1 MKEENIRSLHIPIS
15 QNLLTKHKQLLVN
28 TAMQAAQAY
37 SLLSE
42 LAREKREC
50 CHFTLLGELNGLDV
64 VSHLNLLDKK
74 LIYPIAR
81 RACRHL
87 FAKRSSGVSYG
98 DEEIGFPV
106 RDNVLK
112 FQGDFIKLKLPT
124 EDVFCRYTYPSRF
137 ASRYKFKIKEFLFGD
152 VVIRNALYKMK
163 TPTCGEIYLRL
174 GYAVE
179 EVDEVLPLFKFAK
192 PKRVFPSP
200 Y

>member
-15 QNLLTKHKQLLVN
+15 QNLSTKHKQLLIN
-28 TAMQAAQAY
+28 TAIQAAQAY

-42 LAREKREC
+42 LAKERCEC

-74 LIYPIAR
+74 LLYPIAR

-124 EDVFCRYTYPSRF
+124 EEVFCRYTYPSKF
-137 ASRYKFKIKEFLFGD
+137 ASKYRFNIREFLFGD
-152 VVIRNALYKMK
+152 VVIRNALYRIK
-163 TPTCGEIYLRL
+163 TPACDGIYLRL

-179 EVDEVLPLFKFAK
+179 EVDEAFPLFKFVK
-192 PKRVFPSP
+192 PKMATPNL